1 MTDKLLQQG
10 SPLTEKKRYEWID
23 NARIVAAF
31 CIMFHHLLA
40 QTHFGGTFG
49 SEYLHSLA
57 IAAPFSG
64 RVPFFLIL
72 AGYFLARNITWSKA
86 FDRFLWLLIP
96 FVIWNAIYCYL
107 VLQHPFTVKGIFTH
121 LLGINCLGNP
131 HFALLGAEEPQVP
144 DIGPSW
150 FLRDIMFLS
159 LFTPLIVKLKKWIP
173 MYLLML
179 LAASPL
185 NRTPEAGA
193 FFAPS
198 TVFFYLLGVMLCRY
212 RIADAYRI
220 LCPEF
225 TKYVVVGLLFST
237 TAITVCTYLGIA
249 EYRGVPISGTFASLV
264 GMVFGALM
272 FAQCGVLIEK
282 HLPNISKRL
291 APCGPACFL
300 VFMLH
305 QPLFDLLCRALPSS
319 VWNSW
324 YVLLVPVP
332 AFVCIVCFFLLMKK
346 YTPFLMP
353 YLGHMKVAKVTKTT
367 AKTTQS

>member
-1 MTDKLLQQG
+1 MTDNFLQPG
-10 SPLTEKKRYEWID
+10 AATPEKKRYEWID
-23 NARIVAAF
+23 NARIIAAF
-31 CIMFHHLLA
+31 FIMYHHLLA
-40 QTHFGGTFG
+40 QAHFGGTFG
-49 SEYLHSLA
+49 SEYLHSLVM
-57 IAAPFSG
+57 AAPFSG

-96 FVIWNAIYCYL
+96 FVIWNALYCYL
-107 VLQHPFTVKGIFTH
+107 ILQHPFTLKGIFTH
-121 LLGINCLGNP
+121 LLGINGLGNS
-131 HFALLGAEEPQVP
+131 HILLFGSSEPKWP

-159 LFTPLIVKLKKWIP
+159 LLTPLIVKFKKWIP
-173 MYLLML
+173 MYLLL
-179 LAASPL
+179 LAAILPL

-193 FFAPS
+193 FLSPS
-198 TVFFYLLGVMLCRY
+198 TVFFYLLGVLLCQY

-220 LCPEF
+220 LGPSF
-225 TKYVVVGLLFST
+225 TKYVVVGCILSVGYVS
-237 TAITVCTYLGIA
+237 VCAYLGIS
-249 EYRGVPISGTFASLV
+249 EYRGESITGGFASLV

-272 FAQCGVLIEK
+272 FGQSGVLIETY
-282 HLPNISKRL
+282 LPNLSKRM

-305 QPLFDLLCRALPSS
+305 QPIFNLLGHVLPAS

-324 YVLLVPVP
+324 CVLSVPII
-332 AFVCIVCFFLLMKK
+332 AFVAIVSFFLLMKR

-353 YLGHMKVAKVTKTT
+353 YLGHMKVAKPKTT
-367 AKTTQS
+367 RN